1 MNLSKNTSRSTSTLV
16 CITYKLQQLFDLN
29 ELLEILDLKEKK
41 IAFSQDVVFN
51 LKAKIANGIFDVAR
65 VFTESNFRY
74 LHMLSTIDA
83 ISSSRPC

>member
-1 MNLSKNTSRSTSTLV
+1 MNVSKNTSRSTSTLV
-16 CITYKLQQLFDLN
+16 CITYKLQQLFGLN
-29 ELLEILDLKEKK
+29 EISEILDLKKK
-41 IAFSQDVVFN
+41 IAFSHDVVFN
-51 LKAKIANGIFDVAR
+51 LKAKTDNGIFDVAR